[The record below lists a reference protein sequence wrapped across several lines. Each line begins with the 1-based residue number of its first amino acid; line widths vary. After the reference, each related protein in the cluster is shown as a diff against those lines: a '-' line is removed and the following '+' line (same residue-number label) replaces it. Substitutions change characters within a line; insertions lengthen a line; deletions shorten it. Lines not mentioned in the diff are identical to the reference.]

1 MTEVSHRRERLSY
14 EGDPTLGAVMRMPKW
29 IGGLLLALLV
39 AGGFAWLGQWQL
51 SHAVSLNKVSTVDE
65 ATVRPLT
72 SVTAPGQA
80 VTDETAGYVFTAT
93 GSFVVGDFSVIEQR
107 RNGDEEG
114 AWVVGHFH
122 TDGAPAGGLAVAIG
136 WAADAHSARV
146 ALDQLEQRFAGEQL
160 ELEGRYMPG
169 DAPVMPAPDQDPG
182 VLLSMA
188 PSQLVNIWQPLEG
201 QSYAGFLVMH
211 PGAELSAEALRE
223 SGLEEIESVP
233 PLPVGAINWLNLFYA
248 AEWVVFAGFAIFF
261 WHRLVRDDWEKI
273 HELKLL
279 AAAEAEQAA
288 SGREIE

>member
-1 MTEVSHRRERLSY
+1 
-14 EGDPTLGAVMRMPKW
+14 MRMPKW

-93 GSFVVGDFSVIEQR
+93 GAFVVGDFSVIEQR